1 MKKQLFVALLLIA
14 SAAIWTGCKDKE
26 EEYTGS
32 ISGIVTDKATGEPIK
47 NAGIELKPSGKNTVT
62 GSDGQFEFVEIELGE
77 YTLLATKTG
86 YNDGESSKIT
96 VSAGQTAH
104 CDIQMEKLPPA
115 LKVTDDA
122 GNEISE
128 IDFGE
133 ETDVRMKPFSIF
145 NNGTQT
151 LEWEISW
158 TAEWIEEISKTSGT
172 LNAGATQSLNMK
184 IDRSLL
190 QSGMNTTTVSITSND
205 GSKQL
210 TIKAVNGTIPAVLN
224 TLPATEVT
232 TTSAKFN
239 GKVTEAGYPSYTER
253 GFVYAESS
261 MPTLENTIHRLTAP
275 VSDETDYSAIATGLT
290 LGHTYYVRAYAIN
303 ASGTAYSTNQ
313 VTVIPAYIL
322 PEVSTNDVTNRNMA
336 AGSATF
342 NGAINAIGD
351 PAYTERG
358 FAYGTNHNPSVDDQT
373 KVVSGTGT
381 GAFSANVSGL
391 QIGTTY
397 YIRAYARNS
406 GGIAYGSEKS
416 LNFESSA
423 PTVTTQAVTNINKN
437 NGTATFNGNVTNAG
451 DPEYNEKGFVYGLT
465 HNPNVDDNQK
475 KIVSGTGT
483 GAYSANI
490 TELQVGNTYYVR
502 AYAINE
508 GSNPA
513 YGEEVTLNFTAVPPT
528 VTTQAVTNINRNNGT
543 ATFNGNITNVGD
555 PIYTEKGFVYGTMHN
570 PNIDNNM
577 KKIVTGHEAGAFFA
591 NITDLEL
598 GNTFYIRAYAKFEGQ
613 IPVYGEEIS
622 LDFTATE
629 ALVTTSAPTN
639 ISIGNGTATFN
650 GNVTNAGDPAYTER
664 GFVYG
669 TTHDPNVTD
678 NTRKVVEGSGIGVY
692 SANVTNLT
700 GGTIYYIRAYVIN
713 AGTAHY
719 GEERTLDFSFVPA
732 TVTTSAPTNINIGN
746 GTATFNGNVTNAG
759 DPVYTERGFVYG
771 TTHNP
776 NITDNTKK
784 IAEGS
789 GTGAYSAN
797 VTNLTGGTIY
807 YIRAYVINAGT
818 AHYGEEQTLD
828 FSVVAAVVTTSAPTN
843 KNITNG
849 TATFNGNVANTGDPA
864 YTEKGFVYA
873 TTSNPNIEDNTKK
886 IVAGSGTGAYSVSV
900 SNLVMGQIY
909 YIRAYVINGGVT
921 RYGGEQVL
929 DFNAVLPTVT
939 IQAATNVFI
948 SNGNSISATLNAT
961 ITSVGDPAY
970 TERGFV
976 YGTMTTPTIDDATV
990 VQVSGTSTGSY
1001 SKQLS
1006 GLPLGDYY
1014 VRAYAKNSANQV
1026 AYSET
1031 INLQAVKLC
1040 AGCGPGVANLWVAAT
1055 DAGSCAWSQSDV
1067 YINTNATDESDGMY
1081 NMNIIK
1087 SLDPDLSDYQAFKVC
1102 NDIGEGWY
1110 LPSGNELNSLYE
1122 NRNTIGNFTTS
1133 NYWSSTEASSSL
1145 SYKKNFSNGL
1155 LGSSNKHESKRVR
1168 CVRRVN

>member
-1 MKKQLFVALLLIA
+1 MKKQLFVAMLLIA
-14 SAAIWTGCKDKE
+14 SAAIWFGCKDKE

-47 NAGIELKPSGKNTVT
+47 NAGVELKPSGKNTVT

-77 YTLLATKTG
+77 YTLVATKTG

-115 LKVTDDA
+115 LRVTDDA

-451 DPEYNEKGFVYGLT
+451 DPAYNEKGFVYGFT

-475 KIVSGTGT
+475 KIVTGSGT
-483 GAYSANI
+483 GAYSSNVS
-490 TELQVGNTYYVR
+490 ELQVGHTYYIR
-502 AYAINE
+502 AYAKNE

-513 YGEEVTLNFTAVPPT
+513 YGEEVTLDFTAT
-528 VTTQAVTNINRNNGT
+528 SAAVTTSAPTNINIENGT
-543 ATFNGNITNVGD
+543 ATLNGNVTNAGD
-555 PIYTEKGFVYGTMHN
+555 PTYTEKGFVYGPAHN
-570 PNIDNNM
+570 PNVDDNL
-577 KKIVTGHEAGAFFA
+577 KKIVAGNETGVYSA
-591 NITDLEL
+591 TVTSLEM
-598 GNTFYIRAYAKFEGQ
+598 GNTYYYRAYVINAG
-613 IPVYGEEIS
+613 VARYGSEQTINFS
-622 LDFTATE
+622 SVPAV
-629 ALVTTSAPTN
+629 VTTSAPTN
-639 ISIGNGTATFN
+639 KNIANGTATFN
-650 GNVTNAGDPAYTER
+650 GNVTNA
-664 GFVYG
+664 
-669 TTHDPNVTD
+669 
-678 NTRKVVEGSGIGVY
+678 
-692 SANVTNLT
+692 
-700 GGTIYYIRAYVIN
+700 
-713 AGTAHY
+713 
-719 GEERTLDFSFVPA
+719 
-732 TVTTSAPTNINIGN
+732 
-746 GTATFNGNVTNAG
+746 
-759 DPVYTERGFVYG
+759 
-771 TTHNP
+771 
-776 NITDNTKK
+776 
-784 IAEGS
+784 
-789 GTGAYSAN
+789 
-797 VTNLTGGTIY
+797 
-807 YIRAYVINAGT
+807 
-818 AHYGEEQTLD
+818 
-828 FSVVAAVVTTSAPTN
+828 
-843 KNITNG
+843 
-849 TATFNGNVANTGDPA
+849 GDPA

-886 IVAGSGTGAYSVSV
+886 IVAGSGTGTYSVSV
-900 SNLVMGQIY
+900 NGLVMGETY
-909 YIRAYVINGGVT
+909 YIRAYVINGGET
-921 RYGGEQVL
+921 HYGAEQTL
-929 DFNAVLPTVT
+929 DFSAVLPTLT
-939 IQAATNVFI
+939 IQDATNIVI
-948 SNGNSISATLNAT
+948 GSSVSATLNAT
-961 ITSVGDPAY
+961 IVSVGDPAY

-976 YGTMTTPTIDDATV
+976 YGTMAEPTIYDATKV
-990 VQVSGTSTGSY
+990 TVAGTVTGSFTTQVSDLPFGSC
-1001 SKQLS
+1001 
-1006 GLPLGDYY
+1006 Y
-1014 VRAYAKNSANQV
+1014 VRAYAKNAAGQC
-1026 AYSET
+1026 AYSDVINIET
-1031 INLQAVKLC
+1031 AKLC
-1040 AGCGPGVANLWVAAT
+1040 VGCGPSGSNLWVAMN
-1055 DAGSCAWSQSDV
+1055 DVAGQLAWGPTGV
-1067 YINTNATDESDGMY
+1067 TTNANSLSDGAV
-1081 NMNIIK
+1081 NMSTIK
-1087 SLDPDLSDYQAFKVC
+1087 ALDPSLDSYPAFKSC
-1102 NDIGEGWY
+1102 NDMGDGWY
-1110 LPSGNELNSLYE
+1110 LPSKNELNSLYE
-1122 NRNTIGNFTTS
+1122 NRNTIGNFNTQQNTS
-1133 NYWSSTEASSSL
+1133 YFWGSTESSSNNSWSQDFYNGSQNSNNRNY
-1145 SYKKNFSNGL
+1145 SY
-1155 LGSSNKHESKRVR
+1155 RVR

>member
-1 MKKQLFVALLLIA
+1 MKRLILISLLLI
-14 SAAIWTGCKDKE
+14 SATIWTGCKEDE
-26 EEYTGS
+26 TTGS
-32 ISGIVTDKATGEPIK
+32 IAGIVTDKATGEPIK
-47 NAGIELKPSGKNTVT
+47 NAGVELKPSGKNTVT

-77 YTLLATKTG
+77 YTLVATKTG

-261 MPTLENTIHRLTAP
+261 MPTLENTIHRLTAS

-423 PTVTTQAVTNINKN
+423 PAVTTQAVTNINKN

-451 DPEYNEKGFVYGLT
+451 DPAYNEKGFVYGFT
-465 HNPNVDDNQK
+465 HNPNVDDNTK
-475 KIVSGTGT
+475 KIVTGSGT
-483 GAYSANI
+483 GAYSSNVS
-490 TELQVGNTYYVR
+490 ELQVGHTYYIR
-502 AYAINE
+502 AYAKNE

-513 YGEEVTLNFTAVPPT
+513 YGEE
-528 VTTQAVTNINRNNGT
+528 
-543 ATFNGNITNVGD
+543 IT
-555 PIYTEKGFVYGTMHN
+555 
-570 PNIDNNM
+570 
-577 KKIVTGHEAGAFFA
+577 
-591 NITDLEL
+591 
-598 GNTFYIRAYAKFEGQ
+598 
-613 IPVYGEEIS
+613 
-622 LDFTATE
+622 LDFTAT
-629 ALVTTSAPTN
+629 
-639 ISIGNGTATFN
+639 
-650 GNVTNAGDPAYTER
+650 PA
-664 GFVYG
+664 
-669 TTHDPNVTD
+669 
-678 NTRKVVEGSGIGVY
+678 
-692 SANVTNLT
+692 A
-700 GGTIYYIRAYVIN
+700 
-713 AGTAHY
+713 
-719 GEERTLDFSFVPA
+719 
-732 TVTTSAPTNINIGN
+732 
-746 GTATFNGNVTNAG
+746 
-759 DPVYTERGFVYG
+759 
-771 TTHNP
+771 
-776 NITDNTKK
+776 
-784 IAEGS
+784 
-789 GTGAYSAN
+789 
-797 VTNLTGGTIY
+797 
-807 YIRAYVINAGT
+807 
-818 AHYGEEQTLD
+818 
-828 FSVVAAVVTTSAPTN
+828 VTTSAPTN
-843 KNITNG
+843 KNIANG
-849 TATFNGNVANTGDPA
+849 TATLNGNITNAGDPT

-886 IVAGSGTGAYSVSV
+886 IVVGSGTGTYSVSV
-900 SNLVMGQIY
+900 DGLVMGETY
-909 YIRAYVINGGVT
+909 YIRAYVINGGET
-921 RYGGEQVL
+921 HYGAEQSM
-929 DFNAVLPTVT
+929 DFSAVLPTLT
-939 IQAATNVFI
+939 IQDATNIVI
-948 SNGNSISATLNAT
+948 GSSVSATLNAT
-961 ITSVGDPAY
+961 IVSVGDPAY

-976 YGTMTTPTIDDATV
+976 YGTMAEPTIYDATKV
-990 VQVSGTSTGSY
+990 TVAGTVTGSFTTQVSDLPFGSC
-1001 SKQLS
+1001 
-1006 GLPLGDYY
+1006 Y
-1014 VRAYAKNSANQV
+1014 VRAYAKNAAGQC
-1026 AYSET
+1026 AYSDVINIET
-1031 INLQAVKLC
+1031 AKLC
-1040 AGCGPGVANLWVAAT
+1040 VGCGPSGSNLWVAMN
-1055 DAGSCAWSQSDV
+1055 DVAGQLAWGPTNV
-1067 YINTNATDESDGMY
+1067 TTNANSSSDGAV
-1081 NMNIIK
+1081 NMSTIK
-1087 SLDPDLSDYQAFKVC
+1087 ALDASLDSYPAFKAC
-1102 NDIGEGWY
+1102 NDMGIGWY
-1110 LPSGNELNSLYE
+1110 LPSKNELNSLYG
-1122 NRNTIGNFTTS
+1122 NKNAIGNFNTNNS
-1133 NYWSSTEASSSL
+1133 DNSIYWSSTE
-1145 SYKKNFSNGL
+1145 SN
-1155 LGSSNKHESKRVR
+1155 SSNSWYQNFYVGSQGYSSRYKSDSYRVR

>member
-1 MKKQLFVALLLIA
+1 MKKTIFVALLLIA
-14 SAAIWTGCKDKE
+14 SAAIWFGCKDKE

-47 NAGIELKPSGKNTVT
+47 NAGVELKPSGKNTVT

-77 YTLLATKTG
+77 YTLVATKTG

-313 VTVIPAYIL
+313 VTVVPAYIL

-336 AGSATF
+336 AGTATF
-342 NGAINAIGD
+342 NGTINAIGD

-423 PTVTTQAVTNINKN
+423 PSVTTQAATNINKN

-451 DPEYNEKGFVYGLT
+451 DPAYNEKGFVYGFT
-465 HNPNVDDNQK
+465 HNPNVDDNTK

-483 GAYSANI
+483 GAYSSNVS
-490 TELQVGNTYYVR
+490 ELQVGHTYYIR
-502 AYAINE
+502 AYAKNE

-513 YGEEVTLNFTAVPPT
+513 YGEEVTL
-528 VTTQAVTNINRNNGT
+528 
-543 ATFNGNITNVGD
+543 
-555 PIYTEKGFVYGTMHN
+555 
-570 PNIDNNM
+570 
-577 KKIVTGHEAGAFFA
+577 
-591 NITDLEL
+591 
-598 GNTFYIRAYAKFEGQ
+598 
-613 IPVYGEEIS
+613 
-622 LDFTATE
+622 DFTAT
-629 ALVTTSAPTN
+629 
-639 ISIGNGTATFN
+639 
-650 GNVTNAGDPAYTER
+650 PA
-664 GFVYG
+664 
-669 TTHDPNVTD
+669 
-678 NTRKVVEGSGIGVY
+678 
-692 SANVTNLT
+692 A
-700 GGTIYYIRAYVIN
+700 
-713 AGTAHY
+713 
-719 GEERTLDFSFVPA
+719 
-732 TVTTSAPTNINIGN
+732 
-746 GTATFNGNVTNAG
+746 
-759 DPVYTERGFVYG
+759 
-771 TTHNP
+771 
-776 NITDNTKK
+776 
-784 IAEGS
+784 
-789 GTGAYSAN
+789 
-797 VTNLTGGTIY
+797 
-807 YIRAYVINAGT
+807 
-818 AHYGEEQTLD
+818 
-828 FSVVAAVVTTSAPTN
+828 VTTSAPTN
-843 KNITNG
+843 KNIANG
-849 TATFNGNVANTGDPA
+849 TATLNGNVTNAGDPT

-900 SNLVMGQIY
+900 DGLVMGETY
-909 YIRAYVINGGVT
+909 YIRAYVINGGET
-921 RYGGEQVL
+921 HYGAEQTM
-929 DFNAVLPTVT
+929 DFSAVLPTVT
-939 IQAATNVFI
+939 IQNATNVDLQ
-948 SNGNSISATLNAT
+948 NKTATLNAT
-961 ITSVGDPAY
+961 IVSVGDPAY

-976 YGTMTTPTIDDATV
+976 YGTMTTPTIYDATIATAD
-990 VQVSGTSTGSY
+990 GTVTGTY
-1001 SKQLS
+1001 TKTIT
-1006 GLPLGDYY
+1006 GLQDLTYY
-1014 VRAYAKNSANQV
+1014 VRAYAKNNAGDV
-1026 AYSET
+1026 AYSSTT
-1031 INLQAVKLC
+1031 ISFSIKPAKLC
-1040 AGCGPGVANLWVAAT
+1040 VGCGPSGSNLWVAT
-1055 DAGSCAWSQSDV
+1055 NDVAGQLTWGPTGN
-1067 YINTNATDESDGMY
+1067 NTNARSLSDGAANLATVKALDASLNNY
-1081 NMNIIK
+1081 PAIK
-1087 SLDPDLSDYQAFKVC
+1087 AC
-1102 NDIGEGWY
+1102 NDMGTGWY
-1110 LPSGNELNSLYE
+1110 LPSKNELNSLYE
-1122 NRNTIGNFTTS
+1122 NKDAIGNFNTNSTGTTS
-1133 NYWSSTEASSSL
+1133 FSLYYWSSTEESSDYSW
-1145 SYKKNFSNGL
+1145 YQNFDNG
-1155 LGSSNKHESKRVR
+1155 SQYSDYNRNPKSRSFRVR
-1168 CVRRVN
+1168 CVRRVE

>member
-1 MKKQLFVALLLIA
+1 MKRLILISLLLI
-14 SAAIWTGCKDKE
+14 SATIWTGCKEDE
-26 EEYTGS
+26 TTGS
-32 ISGIVTDKATGEPIK
+32 IAGIVTDKATGEPIK
-47 NAGIELKPSGKNTVT
+47 NAGVELKPSGKNTVT

-77 YTLLATKTG
+77 YTLVATKTG

-261 MPTLENTIHRLTAP
+261 MPTLENTIHRLTAS

-423 PTVTTQAVTNINKN
+423 PAVTTQAVTNINKN

-451 DPEYNEKGFVYGLT
+451 DPAYNEKGFVYGFT
-465 HNPNVDDNQK
+465 HNPNVDDNTK
-475 KIVSGTGT
+475 KIVTGSGT
-483 GAYSANI
+483 GAYSSNVS
-490 TELQVGNTYYVR
+490 ELQVGHTYYIR
-502 AYAINE
+502 AYAKNE

-513 YGEEVTLNFTAVPPT
+513 YGEE
-528 VTTQAVTNINRNNGT
+528 
-543 ATFNGNITNVGD
+543 IT
-555 PIYTEKGFVYGTMHN
+555 
-570 PNIDNNM
+570 
-577 KKIVTGHEAGAFFA
+577 
-591 NITDLEL
+591 
-598 GNTFYIRAYAKFEGQ
+598 
-613 IPVYGEEIS
+613 
-622 LDFTATE
+622 LDFTAT
-629 ALVTTSAPTN
+629 
-639 ISIGNGTATFN
+639 
-650 GNVTNAGDPAYTER
+650 PA
-664 GFVYG
+664 
-669 TTHDPNVTD
+669 
-678 NTRKVVEGSGIGVY
+678 
-692 SANVTNLT
+692 A
-700 GGTIYYIRAYVIN
+700 
-713 AGTAHY
+713 
-719 GEERTLDFSFVPA
+719 
-732 TVTTSAPTNINIGN
+732 
-746 GTATFNGNVTNAG
+746 
-759 DPVYTERGFVYG
+759 
-771 TTHNP
+771 
-776 NITDNTKK
+776 
-784 IAEGS
+784 
-789 GTGAYSAN
+789 
-797 VTNLTGGTIY
+797 
-807 YIRAYVINAGT
+807 
-818 AHYGEEQTLD
+818 
-828 FSVVAAVVTTSAPTN
+828 VTTSAPTN
-843 KNITNG
+843 KNIANG
-849 TATFNGNVANTGDPA
+849 TATLNGNITNAGDPT

-886 IVAGSGTGAYSVSV
+886 IVVGSGTGTYSVSV
-900 SNLVMGQIY
+900 DGLVMGETY
-909 YIRAYVINGGVT
+909 YIRAYVINGGET
-921 RYGGEQVL
+921 HYGAEQSM
-929 DFNAVLPTVT
+929 DFSAVLPTLT
-939 IQAATNVFI
+939 IQDATNIVI
-948 SNGNSISATLNAT
+948 GSSVSATLNAT
-961 ITSVGDPAY
+961 IVSVGDPAY

-976 YGTMTTPTIDDATV
+976 YGTMAEPTIYDATKV
-990 VQVSGTSTGSY
+990 TVAGTVTGSFTTQVSDLPFGSC
-1001 SKQLS
+1001 
-1006 GLPLGDYY
+1006 Y
-1014 VRAYAKNSANQV
+1014 VRAYAKNAAGQC
-1026 AYSET
+1026 AYSDVINIET
-1031 INLQAVKLC
+1031 AKLC
-1040 AGCGPGVANLWVAAT
+1040 VGCGPSGSNLWVAMN
-1055 DAGSCAWSQSDV
+1055 DVAGQLAWGPTNV
-1067 YINTNATDESDGMY
+1067 TTNANSSSDGAV
-1081 NMNIIK
+1081 NMSTIK
-1087 SLDPDLSDYQAFKVC
+1087 ALDASLDSYPAFKAC
-1102 NDIGEGWY
+1102 NDMGIGWY
-1110 LPSGNELNSLYE
+1110 LPSKNELNSLYG
-1122 NRNTIGNFTTS
+1122 NKNAIGNYNTNNS
-1133 NYWSSTEASSSL
+1133 DNSIYWSSTE
-1145 SYKKNFSNGL
+1145 SN
-1155 LGSSNKHESKRVR
+1155 SSNSWYQNFYVGSQGYSSRYKSDSYRVR

>member
-1 MKKQLFVALLLIA
+1 MKKQLIVALLLIA
-14 SAAIWTGCKDKE
+14 STAIWFGCKDKE

-47 NAGIELKPSGKNTVT
+47 NAGVELKPSGKNTVT

-77 YTLLATKTG
+77 YTLVATKTG

-397 YIRAYARNS
+397 YIRAYAHNS

-423 PTVTTQAVTNINKN
+423 PAVTTQAVTNINKN

-451 DPEYNEKGFVYGLT
+451 DPAYNEKGFVYGFT
-465 HNPNVDDNQK
+465 HNPNVDDNTK
-475 KIVSGTGT
+475 KIVTGSGT
-483 GAYSANI
+483 GAYSSNVS
-490 TELQVGNTYYVR
+490 ELQVGHTYYIR
-502 AYAINE
+502 AYAKNE

-513 YGEEVTLNFTAVPPT
+513 YGEE
-528 VTTQAVTNINRNNGT
+528 
-543 ATFNGNITNVGD
+543 IT
-555 PIYTEKGFVYGTMHN
+555 
-570 PNIDNNM
+570 
-577 KKIVTGHEAGAFFA
+577 
-591 NITDLEL
+591 
-598 GNTFYIRAYAKFEGQ
+598 
-613 IPVYGEEIS
+613 
-622 LDFTATE
+622 LDFTATP
-629 ALVTTSAPTN
+629 AAVTTSAPTDIN
-639 ISIGNGTATFN
+639 IENGTATLN
-650 GNVTNAGDPAYTER
+650 GNVTNAGDPTYTEK

-669 TTHDPNVTD
+669 PSHNPNVDD
-678 NTRKVVEGSGIGVY
+678 NLKKIVAGNETGVY
-692 SANVTNLT
+692 SATVTNLEMGNT
-700 GGTIYYIRAYVIN
+700 YYVRAYVIN
-713 AGTAHY
+713 AGVARY
-719 GEERTLDFSFVPA
+719 GTEQTIDFSSVP
-732 TVTTSAPTNINIGN
+732 
-746 GTATFNGNVTNAG
+746 
-759 DPVYTERGFVYG
+759 
-771 TTHNP
+771 
-776 NITDNTKK
+776 
-784 IAEGS
+784 
-789 GTGAYSAN
+789 
-797 VTNLTGGTIY
+797 
-807 YIRAYVINAGT
+807 
-818 AHYGEEQTLD
+818 
-828 FSVVAAVVTTSAPTN
+828 AVVTTSAPTN
-843 KNITNG
+843 KNIANG
-849 TATFNGNVANTGDPA
+849 TATLNGNVTNAGDPT

-886 IVAGSGTGAYSVSV
+886 IVAGNGTGAYSASV

-909 YIRAYVINGGVT
+909 YIRAYVINGGET
-921 RYGGEQVL
+921 HYGAEQSM
-929 DFNAVLPTVT
+929 DFSAVLPTLT
-939 IQAATNVFI
+939 IQDATNIVI
-948 SNGNSISATLNAT
+948 GSSVSATLNAT
-961 ITSVGDPAY
+961 IVSVGDPAY

-976 YGTMTTPTIDDATV
+976 YGTMSEPSIYDATV
-990 VQVSGTSTGSY
+990 ATVAGTVTGSFSTQVSNLPFGSC
-1001 SKQLS
+1001 
-1006 GLPLGDYY
+1006 Y
-1014 VRAYAKNSANQV
+1014 VRAYAKNAAGQC
-1026 AYSET
+1026 AYSEV
-1031 INLQAVKLC
+1031 INIETAKLC
-1040 AGCGPGVANLWVAAT
+1040 VGCGPSGSNLWVALT
-1055 DAGSCAWSQSDV
+1055 DVAGNLTWGP
-1067 YINTNATDESDGMY
+1067 INVTTNATSLSDGAT
-1081 NMNIIK
+1081 NMSTIK
-1087 SLDPDLSDYQAFKVC
+1087 AIDASLSTYPAFKAC
-1102 NDIGEGWY
+1102 NDMGDGWY
-1110 LPSGNELNSLYE
+1110 LPSKNELNSLYE
-1122 NRNTIGNFTTS
+1122 NNNAIGNFTTTGNGGNVYS
-1133 NYWSSTEASSSL
+1133 YWSSSESTKDYSWHQTFNNGAQYGDSYYSSGRKDREL
-1145 SYKKNFSNGL
+1145 K
-1155 LGSSNKHESKRVR
+1155 VR
-1168 CVRRVN
+1168 CVRRVE

>member
-1 MKKQLFVALLLIA
+1 MKKTIFVALLLIA
-14 SAAIWTGCKDKE
+14 SAAIWFGCKDKE

-122 GNEISE
+122 GNEITE

-133 ETDVRMKPFSIF
+133 ETDVRMKPFCIF

-336 AGSATF
+336 AGTATF
-342 NGAINAIGD
+342 NGTINNIGD

-423 PTVTTQAVTNINKN
+423 PSVTTQAATNINKN

-451 DPEYNEKGFVYGLT
+451 DPAYNEKGFVYGFT
-465 HNPNVDDNQK
+465 HNPNVDDNTK

-483 GAYSANI
+483 GAYSSNVS
-490 TELQVGNTYYVR
+490 ELQVGHTYYIR
-502 AYAINE
+502 AYAKNE

-513 YGEEVTLNFTAVPPT
+513 YGEEVTL
-528 VTTQAVTNINRNNGT
+528 
-543 ATFNGNITNVGD
+543 
-555 PIYTEKGFVYGTMHN
+555 
-570 PNIDNNM
+570 
-577 KKIVTGHEAGAFFA
+577 
-591 NITDLEL
+591 
-598 GNTFYIRAYAKFEGQ
+598 
-613 IPVYGEEIS
+613 
-622 LDFTATE
+622 DFTAT
-629 ALVTTSAPTN
+629 
-639 ISIGNGTATFN
+639 
-650 GNVTNAGDPAYTER
+650 PA
-664 GFVYG
+664 
-669 TTHDPNVTD
+669 
-678 NTRKVVEGSGIGVY
+678 
-692 SANVTNLT
+692 A
-700 GGTIYYIRAYVIN
+700 
-713 AGTAHY
+713 
-719 GEERTLDFSFVPA
+719 
-732 TVTTSAPTNINIGN
+732 
-746 GTATFNGNVTNAG
+746 
-759 DPVYTERGFVYG
+759 
-771 TTHNP
+771 
-776 NITDNTKK
+776 
-784 IAEGS
+784 
-789 GTGAYSAN
+789 
-797 VTNLTGGTIY
+797 
-807 YIRAYVINAGT
+807 
-818 AHYGEEQTLD
+818 
-828 FSVVAAVVTTSAPTN
+828 VTTSAPTN
-843 KNITNG
+843 KNIANG
-849 TATFNGNVANTGDPA
+849 TATLNGNVTNAGDPT

-900 SNLVMGQIY
+900 DGLVMGETY
-909 YIRAYVINGGVT
+909 YIRAYVINGGET
-921 RYGGEQVL
+921 HYGAEQTM
-929 DFNAVLPTVT
+929 DFSAVLPTVT
-939 IQAATNVFI
+939 IQNATNVDLQ
-948 SNGNSISATLNAT
+948 NKTATLNAT
-961 ITSVGDPAY
+961 IVSVGDPAY

-976 YGTMTTPTIDDATV
+976 YGTMTTPTIYDATTATAD
-990 VQVSGTSTGSY
+990 GTVTGTY
-1001 SKQLS
+1001 TKTIT
-1006 GLPLGDYY
+1006 GLRDLTYY
-1014 VRAYAKNSANQV
+1014 VRAYAKNNAGDV
-1026 AYSET
+1026 AYSSTT
-1031 INLQAVKLC
+1031 ISFSIKPAKLC
-1040 AGCGPGVANLWVAAT
+1040 VGCGPSGSNLWVATNDVAGQLTWGPT
-1055 DAGSCAWSQSDV
+1055 DN
-1067 YINTNATDESDGMY
+1067 NTNARSLSDGAANLATVKALDASLNNY
-1081 NMNIIK
+1081 PAIK
-1087 SLDPDLSDYQAFKVC
+1087 AC
-1102 NDIGEGWY
+1102 NDMGTGWY
-1110 LPSGNELNSLYE
+1110 LPSKNELNSLYE
-1122 NRNTIGNFTTS
+1122 NKDAIGNFNTNSTGTTS
-1133 NYWSSTEASSSL
+1133 FSLYYWSSTEESSDYSW
-1145 SYKKNFSNGL
+1145 YQNFDNG
-1155 LGSSNKHESKRVR
+1155 SQYSDYNRNPKSRSFRVR
-1168 CVRRVN
+1168 CVRRVE